1 MAIDP
6 FGQAEQR
13 YQELV
18 ARRRSGTL
26 DHRGFRAAVRQ
37 LRVQDAEGRE
47 WTLGP
52 ENGLWYRRER
62 DRWQE
67 GTPPRR
73 LVCPACGHHNLHRH
87 SFCTQCGSRLPRPD

>member
-1 MAIDP
+1 MAVDP

-18 ARRRSGTL
+18 AQRRAGTL
-26 DHRGFRAAVRQ
+26 DHRAFRAAVRE

-47 WTLGP
+47 WSLGP

-67 GTPPRR
+67 GVPPRR

-87 SFCTQCGSRLPRPD
+87 SFCTQCGSALPRPA